1 VFGRNKRLAVAIDAS
16 ALGHAT
22 VCCSG
27 GQRGLPTKL
36 DPNEI
41 VRLLAAQ
48 VGLLTAA
55 R

>member
-1 VFGRNKRLAVAIDAS
+1 MFGRNKRLAVAIDAS